1 MQECYNDACYYRDQL
16 RAQFFYGNATLR
28 QRGLGEAYYWHILS
42 RISRMLAEME
52 TIPEDLRELSCSMV
66 DLFRQFFPVPVS
78 SGFLGHPPAF
88 PRDASAPFE

>member
-66 DLFRQFFPVPVS
+66 DFYYGNFSL
-78 SGFLGHPPAF
+78 FLGHPPAF

>member
-52 TIPEDLRELSCSMV
+52 TIPEDLSGSFPAPWWTFITAIFHCSS
-66 DLFRQFFPVPVS
+66 LFRI
-78 SGFLGHPPAF
+78 LGPS
-88 PRDASAPFE
+88 ASFSP

>member
-66 DLFRQFFPVPVS
+66 DFITAIFHCSSLFRIPGPS
-78 SGFLGHPPAF
+78 
-88 PRDASAPFE
+88 ASFSP